1 MSASHYTVPTSKTVE
16 SALAAVEQALA
27 RRQFAVLWHLD
38 INAKLVEKGLE
49 PGPAFHV
56 LEVCSAPR
64 AKAAL
69 ATTQQVGYFLPCKV
83 VVYSDQATGATR
95 IGLQRPQLMVELVGD
110 PALQPLAEEV
120 EGLLIGAV
128 NEAAEV

>member
-1 MSASHYTVPTSKTVE
+1 MNPSHYTVPTTKSVE

-49 PGPAFHV
+49 PGPPFHI

-69 ATTQQVGYFLPCKV
+69 TTTQQVGYFLPCKV
-83 VVYSDQATGATR
+83 VVYADGATGGTR
-95 IGLQRPQLMVELVGD
+95 IGLQRPRLMVDMIGE
-110 PALQPLAEEV
+110 PALEPLADEV
-120 EGLLIGAV
+120 EGLLVGAV
-128 NEAAEV
+128 NEAAEA